1 VLNRESHLPPVDLA
15 RTPPRLWAHP
25 GLDRPASGGG
35 RARLGVAVNMMLL
48 AKVKF
53 WAFSSFVPFSE
64 RVWMATKVTVALDWT
79 PNTNHIGFYVAK
91 ARGWY
96 TDAGLDVT
104 LLSPHHDDY
113 KATPASRVAHGTA
126 TFAVTPSET
135 VVSSHTQPPGLGKPA
150 LVAVAALQCRST
162 DAVVTL
168 KSSGRDTP
176 AKLEGANYAS
186 YGARYEGRIVQ
197 ELIKAGG
204 GSGVYTETV
213 PPMLGIW
220 NTLLAGKAD
229 ATWVFMG
236 ATRVATWSDQIK

>member
-1 VLNRESHLPPVDLA
+1 
-15 RTPPRLWAHP
+15 
-25 GLDRPASGGG
+25 
-35 RARLGVAVNMMLL
+35 
-48 AKVKF
+48 
-53 WAFSSFVPFSE
+53 
-64 RVWMATKVTVALDWT
+64 MAAKVTVALDWT
-79 PNTNHIGFYVAK
+79 PNTNHLGFYVAK

-96 TDAGLDVT
+96 ADAGLDVK
-104 LLSPHHDDY
+104 LLSPHHDGY
-113 KATPASRVAHGTA
+113 KRTPGSRVADGSA

-135 VVSSHTQPPGLGKPA
+135 VVSSHTLPASQVGTKPV

-168 KSSGRDTP
+168 KASGIDTP
-176 AKLEGANYAS
+176 AKLTGTYAS

-197 ELIKAGG
+197 ELIKADGG
-204 GSGVYTETV
+204 TGVFTETV

-236 ATRVATWSDQIK
+236 ATPSRHGAARRPKTCWADWSRPLVYRLGGRGGGHEGGGAQRVQAG